1 MKYSS
6 TDAEDFDMDT
16 TIYRDIAERTK
27 GDVYIGVVGPVRCGK
42 STFIKKFMESIVIPN
57 IDNEFDRT
65 RARDELPQS
74 AGGRTVMTTEP
85 KFIPDESVTV
95 RLGDN
100 TSLRVKLVDCVGYMI
115 PEALGSEE
123 NGSARMV
130 QTPWHDAP
138 VPFEEAAEFGTRKV
152 IAEHATIGMLVTTDG
167 TIGDFSRDHYTG
179 VEERIAAELTE
190 LGKPFA
196 VILNSANPESED
208 AVRLAMKLEKKYR
221 APVALVNCMDLNAED
236 ITGILGMLLE
246 EFPAKEVD
254 ITFPAWTSVL
264 PEDHRLKTAMRE
276 AVVSASREMKRL
288 RDVREEF
295 TKTLTA
301 GLEKAVALCGEYPD
315 SLAVTITQ
323 TNAGEGSAEMEVR
336 LPEGL
341 YYDVISEITGI
352 PMKNETELLE
362 ALGNLSDAKREL
374 DKYRDA
380 IRQVNETGY
389 GIVMPEAENLTL
401 EEPEIVRQASGYGMR
416 LRASA
421 ASIHMIRTNIETEI
435 NPIVGTEQQSEEMI
449 RYLMKQFEDDPK
461 SVWESNMFG
470 RSLYELVGDGLHAKL
485 DHLPDEARQKFG
497 ETLSKIINE
506 GSQGLICIIL

>member
-1 MKYSS
+1 M
-6 TDAEDFDMDT
+6 TDT
-16 TIYRDIAERTK
+16 SIYRDIAERTK

-42 STFIKKFMESIVIPN
+42 STFIKKFMEAVVIPN
-57 IDNEFDRT
+57 IEGDFDRE

-85 KFIPDESVTV
+85 KFIPDEGVNISV
-95 RLGDN
+95 GDG

-123 NGSARMV
+123 NGNARMV
-130 QTPWHDAP
+130 HTPWHDEP
-138 VPFEEAAEFGTRKV
+138 VPFEEAAEYGTRKV
-152 IAEHATIGMLVTTDG
+152 ISEHATIGMLVTTDG
-167 TIGDFSRDHYTG
+167 TIGDFSRDNYTG
-179 VEERIAAELTE
+179 VEERVAAELTE

-196 VILNSANPESED
+196 VILNSAHPDSDE
-208 AVRLAMKLEKKYR
+208 AVRLAMKLEEKYR

-236 ITGILGMLLE
+236 IAHIMEMLLE
-246 EFPAKEVD
+246 EFPAKEAD
-254 ITFPAWTSVL
+254 IIFPAWTSVL
-264 PEDHRLKTAMRE
+264 PDDHRLRTAMRE
-276 AVVSASREMKRL
+276 AAVNASREMKRL
-288 RDVREEF
+288 RDVKDSF
-295 TKTLTA
+295 ITTLTA

-315 SLAVTITQ
+315 EAAVQITR
-323 TNAGEGSAEMEVR
+323 TDAGQGSVTMEVK
-336 LPEGL
+336 LPDGL

-362 ALGNLSDAKREL
+362 ALGSLSEAKREL

-380 IRQVNETGY
+380 IRDVNEKGY
-389 GIVMPEAENLTL
+389 GIVMPDADSLTL
-401 EEPEIVRQASGYGMR
+401 EEPEIIRQAGSYGVR

-421 ASIHMIRTNIETEI
+421 GSIHMIKTNIETEI

-449 RYLMKQFEDDPK
+449 NYLMKQFEDDPR
-461 SVWESNMFG
+461 SIWESNMFG
-470 RSLYELVGDGLHAKL
+470 RSLYEMVGDGLHAKL
-485 DHLPDEARQKFG
+485 DHLPEEARQKFG